1 MVLAFGFVPMHGIGG
16 SKDLPIPAEL
26 TVAGAAAALAVSFIV
41 LALAWRKP
49 RYDAATQGRP
59 VPRWWQDTVDGPVF
73 GWTLRGLG
81 LAFFLYVGWAAVA
94 GPDLVVNPFFG
105 VVYVWLWVGLVP
117 MSLLFG
123 PFFRS
128 VSPVRT
134 IHLLLSRA
142 MRTDPERG
150 VVRLPDWVGLWPAT
164 LGLFAFVWMELVYPE
179 STYLVPLRLWFA
191 VYLAI
196 TFLGAAVFG
205 SCWLAAADPFEV
217 FSTLV
222 GHLAVI
228 GRRAD
233 GRLVLRSPLANL
245 DGVPPSPGL
254 VGVVSVLFGSTAF
267 DSFKDSSHWLTFVQ
281 SVEVNREVVNTVALV
296 VFCLIVGVTFAAAT
310 MSTGVRAGTRRRAL
324 PDQFAHAVVPIV
336 VGYVTA
342 HYLSYFVVV
351 GQTTLI
357 QLSDPMVDGSNYL
370 GTAGLAVSYW
380 IIAHPSL
387 LAAVKVVAVVTG
399 HVVGVVASHDRAIKL
414 LPPRH
419 QLTGQLPLLAVMVFY
434 TVAGL
439 LLLFS
444 S

>member
-59 VPRWWQDTVDGPVF
+59 VPQWWQDTVDGPVF
-73 GWTLRGLG
+73 GWVVRGIG

-117 MSLLFG
+117 MSLLVG
-123 PFFRS
+123 PFFRA

-134 IHLLLSRA
+134 LHLLLSRA

-150 VVRLPDWVGLWPAT
+150 VVRLPDWVGLWPAA

-191 VYLAI
+191 IYLAV
-196 TFLGAAVFG
+196 TFLGATVFG
-205 SCWLAAADPFEV
+205 SRWLAAADPFEV

-281 SVEVNREVVNTVALV
+281 SLAVNREVVDTVALV
-296 VFCLIVGVTFAAAT
+296 TFCLIVGVTFAAAT
-310 MSTGVRAGTRRRAL
+310 MSTGVRAGTRRRTL

-336 VGYVTA
+336 VGYITA

-380 IIAHPSL
+380 IIAHPSF

-399 HVVGVVASHDRAIKL
+399 HVLGVVASHDRAVKL

>member
-16 SKDLPIPAEL
+16 SKDLPLPAEL

-49 RYDAATQGRP
+49 RYDAATQGHP
-59 VPRWWQDTVDGPVF
+59 VPRWWQDTVDGPAF

-81 LAFFLYVGWAAVA
+81 LAFFLYVCWAAVA

-142 MRTDPERG
+142 MRTDPEQG
-150 VVRLPDWVGLWPAT
+150 VVRLPDWVGVWPGA

-191 VYLAI
+191 LYLGI

-205 SCWLAAADPFEV
+205 SRWLAAADPFEV

-222 GHLAVI
+222 GHLSVL

-254 VGVVSVLFGSTAF
+254 VAVVAVLFGSTAF
-267 DSFKDSSHWLTFVQ
+267 DSFKDSSHWLRFVQ
-281 SVEVNREVVNTVALV
+281 SVDVDRQLVNTLALIT
-296 VFCLIVGVTFAAAT
+296 FCLVVGVTFAAAT
-310 MSTGVRAGTRRRAL
+310 MSTGVRSGTNRREL
-324 PDQFAHAVVPIV
+324 PDRFAHAVVPII
-336 VGYVTA
+336 VGYITA

-357 QLSDPMVDGSNYL
+357 QLSDPMVNGSNLL
-370 GTAGLAVSYW
+370 GTAGLATGYW
-380 IIAHPSL
+380 IIEHPTF
-387 LAAVKVVAVVTG
+387 LATVKVLAVVTG
-399 HVVGVVASHDRAIKL
+399 HVVGVIASHDRAIKL

-434 TVAGL
+434 TVTGL

>member
-59 VPRWWQDTVDGPVF
+59 VPGWWQDTVDGPAF

-81 LAFFLYVGWAAVA
+81 LLFFAYVGWAAVA

-123 PFFRS
+123 PFFRA

-142 MRTDPERG
+142 MGTDPERG

-205 SCWLAAADPFEV
+205 SRWLAAADPFEV

-281 SVEVNREVVNTVALV
+281 SIEVNREVVNTVALV
-296 VFCLIVGVTFAAAT
+296 AFCLVVGVTFAAAT
-310 MSTGVRAGTRRRAL
+310 MSTGVRAGTRRRTL

-342 HYLSYFVVV
+342 HYLSYFVVI

-370 GTAGLAVSYW
+370 GTGGLAVSYW
-380 IIAHPSL
+380 IIAHPGF
-387 LAAVKVVAVVTG
+387 LAAVKVLAVVTG
-399 HVVGVVASHDRAIKL
+399 HVLGVVASHDRAVKL